1 MAELK
6 PLDRPPPLA
15 ERVYATLREH
25 LRAGRIDRDG
35 PLTEAALAG
44 ELGVSR
50 TPVREALARLA
61 SEGLVAAHGRS
72 YSVPTLDGRDIDEL
86 YALRRILETE
96 GAREAARAR
105 AADPAALRN
114 AVAASVRAH
123 RAGDVAAFIA
133 ANGAFRAAW
142 LARVGNRRLVQAI
155 ELYSDHVQS
164 LRPLTL
170 ADPGVRAT
178 VIEGLQAIA
187 AAVLAGDASGA
198 ARAMRAHLQNAER
211 ALRAA
216 LGRPPA
222 GRRRSASQ

>member
-1 MAELK
+1 MADLK
-6 PLDRPPPLA
+6 PLDRPPALA
-15 ERVYATLREH
+15 DRVYATLREH

-61 SEGLVAAHGRS
+61 SEGLVAASGRS
-72 YSVPTLDGRDIDEL
+72 YSVPTLDERDVDEL

-96 GAREAARAR
+96 GVREAARNRRTA
-105 AADPAALRN
+105 PAPLRD

-123 RAGDVAAFIA
+123 KSGDVDGFIA
-133 ANGAFRAAW
+133 ANAAFRAGW

-155 ELYSDHVQS
+155 ELYSGHVQS

-170 ADPGVRAT
+170 ADPAVRTT
-178 VIEGLQAIA
+178 VIAGLQAIA
-187 AAVLAGDASGA
+187 AAIVAGNGNDA
-198 ARAMRAHLQNAER
+198 ARAMRTHLRNAEG
-211 ALRAA
+211 ALRSAMGLA
-216 LGRPPA
+216 QP
-222 GRRRSASQ
+222 RRVRSAAR